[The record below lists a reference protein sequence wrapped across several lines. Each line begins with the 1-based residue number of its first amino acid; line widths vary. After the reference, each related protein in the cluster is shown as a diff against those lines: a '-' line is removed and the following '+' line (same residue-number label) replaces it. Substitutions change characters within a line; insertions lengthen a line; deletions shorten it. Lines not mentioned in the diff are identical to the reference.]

1 MRRPTLET
9 QRLLLYPMQAD
20 DLDDLL
26 LVFSDP
32 KVMAAF
38 NEPPFGRPQ
47 MERWLKRNLDHQLE
61 YGYGLFSLV
70 HKEDGVLIGNCGLE
84 QLEPGIAEL
93 GYDLRSDYWN
103 RGLATEAAE
112 AVRDY
117 AWYRLRLPTLISLIR
132 AGNHASRRVAEKIG
146 MVHQESFSRHQIL
159 YWKYGFSL

>member
-1 MRRPTLET
+1 MRQPTLET
-9 QRLLLYPMQAD
+9 KRLLLYPMQAG

-61 YGYGLFSLV
+61 YGYGLFSLI
-70 HKEDGVLIGNCGLE
+70 HKEDGVLIGDCGLE

-103 RGLATEAAE
+103 QGLATEAAG

-117 AWYRLRLPTLISLIR
+117 ARHNLGLPTLISLIR
-132 AGNHASRRVAEKIG
+132 VGNHASRRVAEKIG
-146 MVHQESFSRHQIL
+146 MVQQESFSRHQIL
-159 YWKYGFSL
+159 YWKYGITL